1 MTICKTAYD
10 TTACGG
16 FLLKKT
22 TDAITAALVSSHVPH
37 IPKTIIGLIE
47 GGSAQIDNVPAFAHP
62 IIYSGAGHNGPPG
75 DVKLIIDVRSF
86 GSWDSAQTRFN
97 VRNEIEYKLAVHRA
111 ELNQIWI
118 TENSTILRDI
128 SQLPIVLFS
137 SWVSEAIAK
146 RFALD
151 PREQLNLT
159 ILAAIFYNSQFTNEE
174 KMDDHEKL
182 RAINSIAK
190 ALRASSQDVM
200 SIFDNVSYVP
210 NVATFCQLAQTIS
223 GSVRLSDLNVGLL
236 YSIVGSTWFG
246 TNSKEM
252 VAVAMEHPP
261 TWLAILMAAYS
272 ERTFKNSAITKLTE
286 RTGNKDSGKGYL
298 HAILNLLNIFKD

>member
-10 TTACGG
+10 TTACSG
-16 FLLKKT
+16 FVLKKT
-22 TDAITAALVSSHVPH
+22 TDAIAVAYAYGQMPN
-37 IPKTIIGLIE
+37 IPKTNINIVE
-47 GGSAQIDNVPAFAHP
+47 GGNPVADAVPAFAHP
-62 IIYSGAGHNGPPG
+62 I
-75 DVKLIIDVRSF
+75 LIKNSNSENLILDVRGF
-86 GSWDSAQTRFN
+86 GTMDMAQMQYRI
-97 VRNEIEYKLAVHRA
+97 RNEIEYKLAIHRA

-118 TENSTILRDI
+118 TENTNILRDV
-128 SQLPIVLFS
+128 SQLPIALYA

-151 PREQLNLT
+151 PREQLNLA
-159 ILAAIFYNSQFTNEE
+159 ILTAIFYNSQFTN
-174 KMDDHEKL
+174 DDKNNEHDKL
-182 RAINSIAK
+182 RAINSISK

-200 SIFDNVSYVP
+200 AIMDQVNYIP
-210 NVATFCQLAQTIS
+210 NVVSFCQLAQTIS
-223 GSVRLSDLNVGLL
+223 GSIRLSDLNVGLL
-236 YSIVGSTWFG
+236 YSIIGSTWFG

-252 VAVAMEHPP
+252 VAVALEHPP

-298 HAILNLLNIFKD
+298 HSILNLLSIFKD